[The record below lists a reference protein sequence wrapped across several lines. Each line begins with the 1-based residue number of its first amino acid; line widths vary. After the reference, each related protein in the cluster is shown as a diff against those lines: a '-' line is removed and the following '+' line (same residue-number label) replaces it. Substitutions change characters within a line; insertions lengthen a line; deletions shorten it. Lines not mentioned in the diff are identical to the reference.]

1 MAKQCHSQS
10 VYQKCKSFTKVLRQN
25 MLILNGSQGRKVQG
39 LIFFFFK
46 KGDWT
51 VAAPGFSFA
60 RLWCF
65 TRPACGLPYAGETS
79 DVHVSIV
86 PPQKCILVRGE
97 HESRILKHFQEGATL
112 HPFPKSLNLDSFI
125 RQCWWLAIIHK
136 SSIFPRGIHKITTGG
151 QKQKKEST
159 WTQQEAG
166 SEQMSCLFI
175 KRVSV
180 FPK

>member
-1 MAKQCHSQS
+1 MALKEEK
-10 VYQKCKSFTKVLRQN
+10 YKVW
-25 MLILNGSQGRKVQG
+25 
-39 LIFFFFK
+39 FFFFLK
-46 KGDWT
+46 KEIGLLLLQDFLLHAFD
-51 VAAPGFSFA
+51 VS
-60 RLWCF
+60 R
-65 TRPACGLPYAGETS
+65 GLPHAGDTS

-175 KRVSV
+175 KWVSV